1 MKLRRNFLFNDIPL
15 DLLILK
21 KIIAESLFFYDI

>member
-15 DLLILK
+15 DLLSLK